1 MNNWNKLLA
10 MLDHTLGFPQR
21 KISRV
26 MKRGQGFD
34 NETQEHVVWLE
45 YRARVLTDK
54 LLEAPLDISGEKQN
68 RDMARLRQLAA
79 DLAVARR
86 WNR

>member
-21 KISRV
+21 KSSRV

-45 YRARVLTDK
+45 YRARVVSDK
-54 LLEAPLDISGEKQN
+54 PPEPPLDQSGEKQN
-68 RDMARLRQLAA
+68 RDMGRLRQLAA